1 MEKFVVFEGIDGCG
15 KSTAL
20 EALYDFLWN
29 ETTDS
34 IRVGTEPTS
43 YESGELIRKAL
54 GGSIEGISSDI
65 LLGMFLADRAIHQKE
80 ISIANVRRSWYL
92 CDRYIYTSIANMKAR
107 NYRNESWFYEALKEI
122 IKPNISFLAFV
133 EPEIAISRIKAREE
147 EKDRYLDESLLYR
160 VTNEFLLLA
169 LQEDLKVIDSS
180 TSSDITFE
188 YIKKELDKYV

>member
-54 GGSIEGISSDI
+54 GGSIEGISSEI

-80 ISIANVRRSWYL
+80 ISIATARKDWYL
-92 CDRYIYTSIANMKAR
+92 CDRYIDSNMAYNAKDDDDMERIEKLNSNFIKPDIVFYVDTPVEICLDRIAKR
-107 NYRNESWFYEALKEI
+107 TGKKEI
-122 IKPNISFLAFV
+122 FENKEKLTEVKRRYDMIADSGKMIRIDGTLSERNVL
-133 EPEIAISRIKAREE
+133 EEI
-147 EKDRYLDESLLYR
+147 
-160 VTNEFLLLA
+160 
-169 LQEDLKVIDSS
+169 LKV
-180 TSSDITFE
+180 
-188 YIKKELDKYV
+188 LNLR

>member
-54 GGSIEGISSDI
+54 GGSIEGISSEI

-92 CDRYIYTSIANMKAR
+92 CDRYIYSNMVYNAKDDEDMKRIEKLNSNFIKPDVVFYIDTPVEICLDRIARR
-107 NYRNESWFYEALKEI
+107 NGKKEI
-122 IKPNISFLAFV
+122 FENKEKLTEVKRRYDMIADSGKMIRIDGTFSERNVL
-133 EPEIAISRIKAREE
+133 EEI
-147 EKDRYLDESLLYR
+147 
-160 VTNEFLLLA
+160 
-169 LQEDLKVIDSS
+169 LKV
-180 TSSDITFE
+180 
-188 YIKKELDKYV
+188 LNLR

>member
-54 GGSIEGISSDI
+54 GGSIEEISSEI
-65 LLGMFLADRAIHQKE
+65 LLGMFLADRSIHQKE

-92 CDRYIYTSIANMKAR
+92 CDRYIYSNMVYNAKDDEDMKRIEKLNSKFIQPDVVFYIDTPVETCLDRIARR
-107 NYRNESWFYEALKEI
+107 NGKKEI
-122 IKPNISFLAFV
+122 FENKEKLTEAKRRYDMIADSGKMIRIDGTFSERVVL
-133 EPEIAISRIKAREE
+133 EEI
-147 EKDRYLDESLLYR
+147 
-160 VTNEFLLLA
+160 
-169 LQEDLKVIDSS
+169 LKV
-180 TSSDITFE
+180 
-188 YIKKELDKYV
+188 LHLR

>member
-54 GGSIEGISSDI
+54 GGSIEGISSEI

-92 CDRYIYTSIANMKAR
+92 CDRYIYSNMVYNAKDDEDMKRIEKLNSKFIQPDVVFYIDTPVETCLDRIARR
-107 NYRNESWFYEALKEI
+107 NGKKEI
-122 IKPNISFLAFV
+122 FENKEKLTEAKRRYDMIADSGKMVRIDGTLSERNVL
-133 EPEIAISRIKAREE
+133 EEI
-147 EKDRYLDESLLYR
+147 
-160 VTNEFLLLA
+160 
-169 LQEDLKVIDSS
+169 LKV
-180 TSSDITFE
+180 
-188 YIKKELDKYV
+188 LNLR

>member
-1 MEKFVVFEGIDGCG
+1 MEKFIVFEGIDGCG

-54 GGSIEGISSDI
+54 GGSIEGISSEI

-92 CDRYIYTSIANMKAR
+92 CDRYIYSNMVYNAKDDEDMKRIEKLNSKFIQPDVVFYIDTPVETCLDRIARR
-107 NYRNESWFYEALKEI
+107 NGKKEI
-122 IKPNISFLAFV
+122 FENKEKLTEAKRRYDMIADSGKMIRIDGTLSERNVL
-133 EPEIAISRIKAREE
+133 EEI
-147 EKDRYLDESLLYR
+147 
-160 VTNEFLLLA
+160 
-169 LQEDLKVIDSS
+169 LKV
-180 TSSDITFE
+180 
-188 YIKKELDKYV
+188 LNLR

>member
-54 GGSIEGISSDI
+54 GGSIEEISSEI

-92 CDRYIYTSIANMKAR
+92 CDRYIYSNMVYNAKDDEDMKRIEKLNSKFIQPDVVFYIDTPVETCLDRIARR
-107 NYRNESWFYEALKEI
+107 NGKKEI
-122 IKPNISFLAFV
+122 FENKEKLTEAKRRYDMIADSGKMIRIDGTFSERVVL
-133 EPEIAISRIKAREE
+133 EEI
-147 EKDRYLDESLLYR
+147 
-160 VTNEFLLLA
+160 
-169 LQEDLKVIDSS
+169 LKV
-180 TSSDITFE
+180 
-188 YIKKELDKYV
+188 LNLR

>member
-54 GGSIEGISSDI
+54 GGSIEEISSEI

-92 CDRYIYTSIANMKAR
+92 CDRYIYSNMVYNAKDDEDMKRIEKLNSKFIQPDVVFYIDTPVETCLDRIARR
-107 NYRNESWFYEALKEI
+107 NGKKEI
-122 IKPNISFLAFV
+122 FENKDKLTEAKRRYDMIADRGKMIRIDGTFSERVVL
-133 EPEIAISRIKAREE
+133 EEI
-147 EKDRYLDESLLYR
+147 
-160 VTNEFLLLA
+160 
-169 LQEDLKVIDSS
+169 LKV
-180 TSSDITFE
+180 
-188 YIKKELDKYV
+188 LNLR

>member
-54 GGSIEGISSDI
+54 GGSIEGISSEI

-92 CDRYIYTSIANMKAR
+92 CDRYIYSNMVYNAKDDKDMKRIEKLNSKFIQPDVVFYIDTPVETCLDRIARR
-107 NYRNESWFYEALKEI
+107 NGKKEI
-122 IKPNISFLAFV
+122 FENKEKLTEAKRRYDMIADSGKMVRIDGTLSERNVL
-133 EPEIAISRIKAREE
+133 EEI
-147 EKDRYLDESLLYR
+147 
-160 VTNEFLLLA
+160 
-169 LQEDLKVIDSS
+169 LKV
-180 TSSDITFE
+180 
-188 YIKKELDKYV
+188 LNLR

>member
-54 GGSIEGISSDI
+54 GGSIEGISSEI

-92 CDRYIYTSIANMKAR
+92 CDRYIYSNMVYNAKDDEDMKRIEKLNSKFIQPDVVFYIDTPVETCLDRIARR
-107 NYRNESWFYEALKEI
+107 NGKKEI
-122 IKPNISFLAFV
+122 FENKEKLTEAKRRYDMIADSGKMIRIDGTFSERVVL
-133 EPEIAISRIKAREE
+133 EEI
-147 EKDRYLDESLLYR
+147 
-160 VTNEFLLLA
+160 
-169 LQEDLKVIDSS
+169 LKV
-180 TSSDITFE
+180 
-188 YIKKELDKYV
+188 LNLR

>member
-54 GGSIEGISSDI
+54 GGSIEGISSEI

-92 CDRYIYTSIANMKAR
+92 CDRYIYSNMVYNAKDDEDMKRIEELNSKFIQPDVVFYIDTPVETCLDRIARR
-107 NYRNESWFYEALKEI
+107 NGKKEI
-122 IKPNISFLAFV
+122 FENKEKLTEAKRRYDMIADSGKMVRIDGTLSERNVL
-133 EPEIAISRIKAREE
+133 EEI
-147 EKDRYLDESLLYR
+147 
-160 VTNEFLLLA
+160 
-169 LQEDLKVIDSS
+169 LKV
-180 TSSDITFE
+180 
-188 YIKKELDKYV
+188 LNLR

>member
-54 GGSIEGISSDI
+54 GGSIEGISSEI

-92 CDRYIYTSIANMKAR
+92 CDRYIYSNMVYNAKDDEDMKRIEKLNSNFIKPDVVFYIDTPVEICLDRIARR
-107 NYRNESWFYEALKEI
+107 NGKKEI
-122 IKPNISFLAFV
+122 FENKEKLTEAKRRYDMIADSGKMVRIDGTLSERNVL
-133 EPEIAISRIKAREE
+133 EEI
-147 EKDRYLDESLLYR
+147 
-160 VTNEFLLLA
+160 
-169 LQEDLKVIDSS
+169 LKV
-180 TSSDITFE
+180 
-188 YIKKELDKYV
+188 LNLR

>member
-54 GGSIEGISSDI
+54 GGSIEGISSEI

-92 CDRYIYTSIANMKAR
+92 CDRYIYSNMVYNAKDDEDMKRIEKLNSKFIQPDIVFYIDTPVETCLDRIARR
-107 NYRNESWFYEALKEI
+107 NGKKEI
-122 IKPNISFLAFV
+122 FENKEKLTEAKRRYDMIADSGKMIRIDGTLSERNVL
-133 EPEIAISRIKAREE
+133 EEI
-147 EKDRYLDESLLYR
+147 
-160 VTNEFLLLA
+160 
-169 LQEDLKVIDSS
+169 LKI
-180 TSSDITFE
+180 
-188 YIKKELDKYV
+188 LNLR

>member
-54 GGSIEGISSDI
+54 GGSIEGISSEI

-92 CDRYIYTSIANMKAR
+92 CDRYIYSNMVYNAKDDEDMKRIEKLNSKFIQPDVVFYIDTPVETCLDRIARR
-107 NYRNESWFYEALKEI
+107 NGKKEI
-122 IKPNISFLAFV
+122 FENKEKLTEVKRRYDRIADSGKMIRIDGTLSERNVL
-133 EPEIAISRIKAREE
+133 EEI
-147 EKDRYLDESLLYR
+147 
-160 VTNEFLLLA
+160 
-169 LQEDLKVIDSS
+169 LKV
-180 TSSDITFE
+180 
-188 YIKKELDKYV
+188 LNLR

>member
-1 MEKFVVFEGIDGCG
+1 MGKFVVFEGIDGCG

-54 GGSIEGISSDI
+54 GGSIEEISSEI

-92 CDRYIYTSIANMKAR
+92 CDRYIYSNMAYNAKDDEDMKRIEKLNSKFIQPDVVFYIDTPVETCLDRIAR
-107 NYRNESWFYEALKEI
+107 RNEKKEI
-122 IKPNISFLAFV
+122 FENKEKLTEAKRRYDMIADSGKMVRIDGTLSERNVL
-133 EPEIAISRIKAREE
+133 EEI
-147 EKDRYLDESLLYR
+147 
-160 VTNEFLLLA
+160 
-169 LQEDLKVIDSS
+169 LKV
-180 TSSDITFE
+180 
-188 YIKKELDKYV
+188 LNLR

>member
-1 MEKFVVFEGIDGCG
+1 MEKFIVFEGIDGCG

-54 GGSIEGISSDI
+54 GGSIEGISSEI

-92 CDRYIYTSIANMKAR
+92 CDRYIYSNMVYNAKDDEDMKRIEKLNSKFIQPDVVFYIDTPVETCLDRIARR
-107 NYRNESWFYEALKEI
+107 NGKKEI
-122 IKPNISFLAFV
+122 FENKEKLTEAKRRYDMIADSGKMIRIDGTFSERVVL
-133 EPEIAISRIKAREE
+133 EEI
-147 EKDRYLDESLLYR
+147 
-160 VTNEFLLLA
+160 
-169 LQEDLKVIDSS
+169 LKI
-180 TSSDITFE
+180 
-188 YIKKELDKYV
+188 LNLR

>member
-1 MEKFVVFEGIDGCG
+1 MGKFVVFEGIDGCG

-20 EALYDFLWN
+20 EALYDFIWN

-54 GGSIEGISSDI
+54 GGSIEGISSEI

-92 CDRYIYTSIANMKAR
+92 CDRYIYSNMVYNAKDDEDMKRIEKLNSKFIQPDVVFYIDTPVDTCLDRIARR
-107 NYRNESWFYEALKEI
+107 NGKKEI
-122 IKPNISFLAFV
+122 FENKEKLTEAKRRYDMIADSGKMIRIDGTFSERNVL
-133 EPEIAISRIKAREE
+133 EEI
-147 EKDRYLDESLLYR
+147 
-160 VTNEFLLLA
+160 
-169 LQEDLKVIDSS
+169 LKV
-180 TSSDITFE
+180 
-188 YIKKELDKYV
+188 LNLR

>member
-1 MEKFVVFEGIDGCG
+1 MGKFVVFEGIDGCG

-20 EALYDFLWN
+20 EALYDFIWN

-54 GGSIEGISSDI
+54 GGSIEGISSEI

-92 CDRYIYTSIANMKAR
+92 CDRYIYSNMVYNAKDDEDMKRIEKLNSKFIQPDVVFYIDTPVETCLDRIARR
-107 NYRNESWFYEALKEI
+107 NGKKEI
-122 IKPNISFLAFV
+122 FENKEKLTEAKRRYDMIADSGKMIRIDGTFSERVVL
-133 EPEIAISRIKAREE
+133 EEI
-147 EKDRYLDESLLYR
+147 
-160 VTNEFLLLA
+160 
-169 LQEDLKVIDSS
+169 LKV
-180 TSSDITFE
+180 
-188 YIKKELDKYV
+188 LNLR

>member
-54 GGSIEGISSDI
+54 GGSIEEISSEI

-92 CDRYIYTSIANMKAR
+92 CDRYIYSNMVYNAKDDEDMKRIEKLNSKFIQPDVVFYIDTPVDTCLDRIARR
-107 NYRNESWFYEALKEI
+107 NGKKEI
-122 IKPNISFLAFV
+122 FENKEKLTEAKRRYDMIADSGKMIRIDGTFSERVVL
-133 EPEIAISRIKAREE
+133 EEI
-147 EKDRYLDESLLYR
+147 
-160 VTNEFLLLA
+160 
-169 LQEDLKVIDSS
+169 LKV
-180 TSSDITFE
+180 
-188 YIKKELDKYV
+188 LNLR

>member
-54 GGSIEGISSDI
+54 GGSIEGISSEI

-92 CDRYIYTSIANMKAR
+92 CDRYIYSNMVYNAKDDEDMKRIEKLNSKFIQPDVVFYIDTPVEICLDRIARR
-107 NYRNESWFYEALKEI
+107 NGKKEI
-122 IKPNISFLAFV
+122 FENKEKLTEAKRRYDMIADSGKMIRIDGTFSERVVL
-133 EPEIAISRIKAREE
+133 EEI
-147 EKDRYLDESLLYR
+147 
-160 VTNEFLLLA
+160 
-169 LQEDLKVIDSS
+169 LKV
-180 TSSDITFE
+180 
-188 YIKKELDKYV
+188 LNLR

>member
-54 GGSIEGISSDI
+54 GGSIEEISSEI

-80 ISIANVRRSWYL
+80 ISIANVRRSWYV
-92 CDRYIYTSIANMKAR
+92 CDRYIYSNMVYNAKDDEDMKRIEKLNSKFIQPDVVFYIDTPVETCLDRIARR
-107 NYRNESWFYEALKEI
+107 NGKKEI
-122 IKPNISFLAFV
+122 FENKEKLTEAKRRYDMIADSGKMIRIDGTFSERVVL
-133 EPEIAISRIKAREE
+133 EEI
-147 EKDRYLDESLLYR
+147 
-160 VTNEFLLLA
+160 
-169 LQEDLKVIDSS
+169 LKV
-180 TSSDITFE
+180 
-188 YIKKELDKYV
+188 LNLR

>member
-54 GGSIEGISSDI
+54 GGSIEGISSEI

-92 CDRYIYTSIANMKAR
+92 CDRYIYSNMVYNAKDDEDMKRIEKLNSKFIQPDVVFYIDTPVETCLDRIARR
-107 NYRNESWFYEALKEI
+107 NGKKEI
-122 IKPNISFLAFV
+122 FENKEKLTEAKRRYNM
-133 EPEIAISRIKAREE
+133 IADSGKMVRIDGTQSEKNVLEDILKA
-147 EKDRYLDESLLYR
+147 L
-160 VTNEFLLLA
+160 N
-169 LQEDLKVIDSS
+169 LK
-180 TSSDITFE
+180 
-188 YIKKELDKYV
+188 

>member
-54 GGSIEGISSDI
+54 GGSIEEISSEI

-92 CDRYIYTSIANMKAR
+92 CDRYIYSNMVYNAKDDEDMKRIEKLNSKFIQPDVVFYIDTPVETCLDRIARR
-107 NYRNESWFYEALKEI
+107 NGKKEI
-122 IKPNISFLAFV
+122 FENKEKLTEAKRRYDMIADSGKMIRIDGTFSERVVL
-133 EPEIAISRIKAREE
+133 EEI
-147 EKDRYLDESLLYR
+147 
-160 VTNEFLLLA
+160 
-169 LQEDLKVIDSS
+169 LKV
-180 TSSDITFE
+180 
-188 YIKKELDKYV
+188 LHLR

>member
-54 GGSIEGISSDI
+54 GGSIEEISSEI

-92 CDRYIYTSIANMKAR
+92 CDRYIYSNMVYNAKDDEDMKRIEKLNSKFIQPDVVFYIDTPVETCLDRIARR
-107 NYRNESWFYEALKEI
+107 NGKKEI
-122 IKPNISFLAFV
+122 FENKEKLTEAKRRYDMIADSGKMIRIDGTFSERVVL
-133 EPEIAISRIKAREE
+133 EEI
-147 EKDRYLDESLLYR
+147 
-160 VTNEFLLLA
+160 
-169 LQEDLKVIDSS
+169 LKI
-180 TSSDITFE
+180 
-188 YIKKELDKYV
+188 LNLR

>member
-54 GGSIEGISSDI
+54 GGSIEGISSEI

-92 CDRYIYTSIANMKAR
+92 CDRYIYSNMVYNAKDNDDMERIEKLNSNFIKPDVVFYIDTPVEICLDRIARR
-107 NYRNESWFYEALKEI
+107 NGKKEI
-122 IKPNISFLAFV
+122 FENKEKLTEAKRRYDMIADSGKMIRIDGTFSERNVL
-133 EPEIAISRIKAREE
+133 EEI
-147 EKDRYLDESLLYR
+147 
-160 VTNEFLLLA
+160 
-169 LQEDLKVIDSS
+169 LKV
-180 TSSDITFE
+180 
-188 YIKKELDKYV
+188 LNLR

>member
-54 GGSIEGISSDI
+54 GGSIEGISSEI
-65 LLGMFLADRAIHQKE
+65 LLGMFLTDRAIHQKE

-92 CDRYIYTSIANMKAR
+92 CDRYIYSNMVYNAKDDEDMKRIEKLNSKFIQPDVVFYIDTPVETCLDRIARR
-107 NYRNESWFYEALKEI
+107 NGKKEI
-122 IKPNISFLAFV
+122 FENKEKLTEVKRRYDMIADSGKMIRIDGTFSERVVL
-133 EPEIAISRIKAREE
+133 EEI
-147 EKDRYLDESLLYR
+147 
-160 VTNEFLLLA
+160 
-169 LQEDLKVIDSS
+169 LKV
-180 TSSDITFE
+180 
-188 YIKKELDKYV
+188 LNLR

>member
-54 GGSIEGISSDI
+54 GGSLEGISSEI

-92 CDRYIYTSIANMKAR
+92 CDRYIYSNMVYNAKDDEDMKRIEKLNSKFIQPDVVFYIDTPVETCLDRIARR
-107 NYRNESWFYEALKEI
+107 NGKKEI
-122 IKPNISFLAFV
+122 FENKEKLTEVKRRYDMIADSGKMIRIDGTFSERVVL
-133 EPEIAISRIKAREE
+133 EEI
-147 EKDRYLDESLLYR
+147 
-160 VTNEFLLLA
+160 
-169 LQEDLKVIDSS
+169 LKV
-180 TSSDITFE
+180 
-188 YIKKELDKYV
+188 LNLR

>member
-54 GGSIEGISSDI
+54 GGSIEGISSEI

-92 CDRYIYTSIANMKAR
+92 CDRYIYSNMVYNAKDDEDMKRIEKLNSKFIQPDVVFYIDTPVETCLDRIARR
-107 NYRNESWFYEALKEI
+107 NGKKEI
-122 IKPNISFLAFV
+122 FENKEKLTEAKRRYDMIADSGKMVRIDGTQSEKNVL
-133 EPEIAISRIKAREE
+133 EEILRILNLR
-147 EKDRYLDESLLYR
+147 
-160 VTNEFLLLA
+160 
-169 LQEDLKVIDSS
+169 
-180 TSSDITFE
+180 
-188 YIKKELDKYV
+188 